1 MGKLLKFLAGERT
14 KRAELAGAVM
24 LVAGRPQNRGGETGQ
39 NATEWA
45 QVEDDEAESAQQ
57 QQEVREKE
65 GRVLIYKFLNA
76 SQEQGD

>member
-39 NATEWA
+39 NA
-45 QVEDDEAESAQQ
+45 EA
-57 QQEVREKE
+57 
-65 GRVLIYKFLNA
+65 GRRGRTRPNERRWRMMRPNRHSSSKR
-76 SQEQGD
+76 